1 MKLTISILAILTFCI
16 NAYSQVPNYVP
27 TNGLVGW
34 WPFNGN
40 ANDESGHGNNG
51 TVIGA
56 TLITDRNGQQA
67 YKFDGINDIINI
79 NSKVGNFGAND
90 FSVSL
95 WVYDE
100 DTQNS
105 GTLVGKRNDDANML
119 NLIWSNSPGLELG
132 SPYVLITPK
141 GSMLN
146 EWKNCVLIRK
156 GTNISIYINGVL
168 EQKNVSSMTPN
179 INNSANLSFGARYS
193 YSQTGQHFKGS
204 IDDIGIWNRALSEEE
219 IRILY
224 SLEKVAQNQL
234 SQVPNYVPTSGLV
247 GWWPFNGNANDES
260 GHGNNGTV
268 IGATLITDRNGQQ
281 AYKFDGIDDIINV
294 NPKVANFGA
303 NDFSVSLWVY
313 DEDAQNSGTL
323 VGKRKDDVSGQAYLS
338 QKAKDQFNNF
348 NKIDGAG
355 LAQLEEPDDIS
366 LYEKVPYK
374 DLQYRDGTPVF
385 KPTPTEEGNVWIKT
399 GVDYTSANLF
409 DALTVMIEDQG
420 FTFNQPTDLSADEN
434 RYSLYLKDIM
444 DDFPAL
450 KSQKGVIRP
459 DQIIYP
465 KADLMVIPSRETC
478 RAVIKKLDYC
488 MKSSSGFD
496 CQKDLLKNKITV
508 LRCGD
513 LEMVGGVLGLKDEYQ
528 NILRRGAPYGVAD
541 LKRVL
546 GTAQYGSIS
555 TESSG
560 IQSDGANKPKNSLLA
575 TWNHCLVV
583 RRKNEVSLYVNGV
596 KQQQNLT
603 GNIPNINNSADL
615 CFGARYFYN
624 PTKEHFKGS
633 IDDIGIWN
641 RALTEGEIKG
651 LYSFEQLT
659 QTKLSPEQYYKMVY
673 EGEKDNPY
681 SSFEDYLA
689 SQKKENQSEL
699 KTNSSNLNSDYANRI
714 IDMNNKLE
722 AINDTIQ
729 KIAYLNLVNS
739 QLNPNKSMWTA
750 HDSSIYDNLH
760 LRKLLFIFP
769 KKHNDPK
776 ITKADWRDL
785 YDFLINRCNENSF
798 AGSELRPWFLYWNCM
813 VRQYMG
819 TDYFEIKWEQKILEE
834 YTESNFPLGS
844 PFYKECQRIVN
855 GSNSSDSKNTK
866 ITNTKPIE
874 TPNSS
879 SPLLLSKQPIGT
891 IWSKKN
897 SSIYSNYN
905 VAQLKKT
912 GKSTYEFK
920 WRNSEDEVNSMT
932 LLVKSQ
938 TLNPHSASI
947 ICPDRYMYSME
958 EINSSLSWKV
968 DFFYFNDPFGWCCSI
983 ILYDELGKKINE
995 WGLIRE

>member
-1 MKLTISILAILTFCI
+1 MKLTISIFAMLTFCI

-27 TNGLVGW
+27 ANGLVGW

-179 INNSANLSFGARYS
+179 INNSANLSFGARYY
-193 YSQTGQHFKGS
+193 YSQTGQ
-204 IDDIGIWNRALSEEE
+204 
-219 IRILY
+219 
-224 SLEKVAQNQL
+224 
-234 SQVPNYVPTSGLV
+234 
-247 GWWPFNGNANDES
+247 
-260 GHGNNGTV
+260 
-268 IGATLITDRNGQQ
+268 
-281 AYKFDGIDDIINV
+281 
-294 NPKVANFGA
+294 
-303 NDFSVSLWVY
+303 
-313 DEDAQNSGTL
+313 
-323 VGKRKDDVSGQAYLS
+323 
-338 QKAKDQFNNF
+338 
-348 NKIDGAG
+348 
-355 LAQLEEPDDIS
+355 
-366 LYEKVPYK
+366 
-374 DLQYRDGTPVF
+374 
-385 KPTPTEEGNVWIKT
+385 
-399 GVDYTSANLF
+399 
-409 DALTVMIEDQG
+409 
-420 FTFNQPTDLSADEN
+420 
-434 RYSLYLKDIM
+434 
-444 DDFPAL
+444 
-450 KSQKGVIRP
+450 
-459 DQIIYP
+459 
-465 KADLMVIPSRETC
+465 
-478 RAVIKKLDYC
+478 
-488 MKSSSGFD
+488 
-496 CQKDLLKNKITV
+496 
-508 LRCGD
+508 
-513 LEMVGGVLGLKDEYQ
+513 
-528 NILRRGAPYGVAD
+528 
-541 LKRVL
+541 
-546 GTAQYGSIS
+546 
-555 TESSG
+555 
-560 IQSDGANKPKNSLLA
+560 
-575 TWNHCLVV
+575 
-583 RRKNEVSLYVNGV
+583 
-596 KQQQNLT
+596 
-603 GNIPNINNSADL
+603 
-615 CFGARYFYN
+615 
-624 PTKEHFKGS
+624 HFKGS

-866 ITNTKPIE
+866 ITNSKPIE

-947 ICPDRYMYSME
+947 MCEDRYMYSME

-968 DFFYFNDPFGWCCSI
+968 DFFYGNDTFGWCCSI

-995 WGLIRE
+995 WGLTRE